1 MKPTLT
7 IIGLGPGSMTYLTL
21 EAYQTVLEAP
31 VVYVRTLKHPVI
43 DELTQKGARFESFD
57 HIYEVSE
64 TFDEV
69 YETIANEVFEKAQK
83 ESICYAV
90 PGNPFVAER
99 SVELLMAKAAAAHMP
114 VKIIHGTSF
123 IDAMIT
129 TLHQDPVKGLNIV
142 DALAIENTEL
152 TNQVD
157 QVIIQIYDPMVGSNV
172 KLALMEV
179 FSDDHEVIVVRGAG
193 IPDLETII
201 RLPLSE
207 LDRCEALD
215 HLASVYVPKVDLSK
229 DHVYRFS
236 ELVNI
241 MTRLRDVDGCPW
253 DQEQTHES
261 LKTHL
266 LEEAYEVID
275 AIENDDLFNL
285 EEELGDV
292 LLQVVFH
299 SAIAGENGYF
309 KASDVIS
316 GICRKL
322 IHRHPHVFSD
332 VVVANSDEVLDN
344 WEAIKRKEKQHE
356 SISEAMKALPK
367 AMPATMRAFKVQK
380 KAAQV
385 GFDWPKVQEAFLK
398 VHEEVKELE
407 EAILRG
413 DLEEM
418 ELEMGDTLFALVNVC
433 RFIEVNPEL
442 AISKTIEKFIRRFSF
457 IETSEEAKK
466 EGIDKLSLE
475 EMDKLWNI
483 AKNQCLEQKN

>member
-21 EAYQTVLEAP
+21 EAYQTVLDASE
-31 VVYVRTLKHPVI
+31 VYVRTLKHPVV
-43 DELTQKGARFESFD
+43 DELTEKGAKFKSFD
-57 HIYEVSE
+57 HVYEVSE

-69 YETIANEVFEKAQK
+69 YETIAAEVFEMAK
-83 ESICYAV
+83 EKDICYAV

-99 SVELLMAKAAAAHMP
+99 SVELLMEKAKTADLP

-129 TLHQDPVKGLNIV
+129 TLHQDPVKGLHIV
-142 DALAIENTEL
+142 DALSIETTEM

-179 FSDDHEVIVVRGAG
+179 FADDHEVVVVRGAG

-201 RLPLSE
+201 RLPLAE

-215 HLASVYVPKVDLSK
+215 HLASVYVPKVDLNK
-229 DHVYRFS
+229 DHTYNFA
-236 ELVNI
+236 ELVGI
-241 MTRLRDVDGCPW
+241 MARLRDIDGCPW

-309 KASDVIS
+309 KVSDVIS

-332 VVVANSDEVLDN
+332 VVVSNSDEVLDN

-356 SISEAMKALPK
+356 LISDAMLALPK
-367 AMPATMRAFKVQK
+367 AMPSTMRAFKVQK

-385 GFDWPKVQEAFLK
+385 GFDWTEVKDAFAK
-398 VHEEVKELE
+398 VHEEVRELE
-407 EAILRG
+407 EALQLG
-413 DLEEM
+413 HKEEM
-418 ELEMGDTLFALVNVC
+418 ELEMGDALFALVNVC

-442 AISKTIEKFIRRFSF
+442 ALSKTIEKFISRFSF
-457 IETSEEAKK
+457 IESSEEAKK

-483 AKNQCLEQKN
+483 AKNQRLEQKK